1 MFESVV
7 TWLTETILRLGYP
20 GIMLLM
26 AIESSFVP
34 FPSEVVL
41 PPAGYLA
48 AQGRMSAT
56 LAVLSGL
63 AGSLI
68 GALVNYYLAARFG
81 RPVLHRYSRYVLI
94 KEASLDRAEA
104 FFRRH
109 GEISTF
115 TARLLPVVRQLI
127 SVPAGFARM
136 RMDRFVIY
144 TAAGAGIWCV
154 ILTLIGWYVGRNAD
168 LITSVDAVLWSEEV
182 RRYSSL
188 ALLIL
193 LPILGVVLAA
203 YIFFYR
209 RRRAAARSPADPGTK
224 NPSGGATAP

>member
-1 MFESVV
+1 MFEAIV
-7 TWLTETILRLGYP
+7 TWLTETILTLGYP

-26 AIESSFVP
+26 AVESSFVP
-34 FPSEVVL
+34 FPSEVIL

-56 LAVLSGL
+56 LAMLSGL
-63 AGSLI
+63 AGSVM
-68 GALVNYYLAARFG
+68 GALFNYYIAARFG
-81 RPVLHRYSRYVLI
+81 RPVLHRYGRYLLI
-94 KEASLDRAEA
+94 KESSLDRAEA
-104 FFRRH
+104 FFRQH

-136 RMDRFVIY
+136 RMDRFLVY

-154 ILTLIGWYVGRNAD
+154 ILTLIGWYVGRNAE
-168 LITSVDAVLWSEEV
+168 LITNVDALLWNEEV

-188 ALLIL
+188 AVLALV
-193 LPILGVVLAA
+193 PILVVLVGIYIYRHRRRGAA
-203 YIFFYR
+203 A
-209 RRRAAARSPADPGTK
+209 RRRAEAQQGEPG
-224 NPSGGATAP
+224 GGAPA